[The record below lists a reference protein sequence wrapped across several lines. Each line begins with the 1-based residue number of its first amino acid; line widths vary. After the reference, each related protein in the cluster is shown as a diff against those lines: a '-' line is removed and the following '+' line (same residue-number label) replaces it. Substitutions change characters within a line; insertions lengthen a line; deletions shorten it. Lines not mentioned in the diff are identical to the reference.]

1 MIHYINDILKP
12 EELEQVRATLA
23 QAQFADGTATAGWH
37 AREVKKNLQLTAGSE
52 GHEEAA
58 RVVNTAIMRDRVF
71 LSAVRPRYV
80 MPILFNRHETG
91 MTYGAHVDAP
101 IMPSGANVP
110 THIRSDVSFTLFLS
124 DQASY
129 QGGELVI
136 AWGGIEYAFKMPAG
150 TLVFY
155 PSSTLHRVNPV
166 TDGVRLAAV
175 SWVQSEIRDTDQRAI
190 LFDLDRA
197 HRNVFTKDGKTE
209 TFDLL
214 AKTHANLVRMWA
226 EL

>member
-1 MIHYINDILKP
+1 MIHYINDILKA

-23 QAQFADGTATAGWH
+23 RAQFTDGTATAGWH
-37 AREVKKNLQLTAGSE
+37 AREVKKNLQLTVGSE

-58 RVVNTAIMRDRVF
+58 STVRTAIMRDGVF
-71 LSAVRPRYV
+71 LAAVRPRYV

-101 IMPSGANVP
+101 VMPSGANFP
-110 THIRSDVSFTLFLS
+110 SHIRSDVSFTLFLS
-124 DQASY
+124 DPATY

-136 AWGGIEYAFKMPAG
+136 AWGGIDYAFKLSAG
-150 TLVFY
+150 TLIFY
-155 PSSTLHRVNPV
+155 PSSTLHRVKPV

-175 SWVQSEIRDTDQRAI
+175 SWVQSEVREPDKRAV
-190 LFDLDRA
+190 LYDLDRA
-197 HRNVFTKDGKTE
+197 YRSIFAKDGKTE